1 MPHAPKTSVNKAKMQ
16 TKRSAWTPLNHAP
29 SNSQLFEERRA
40 LLSKWFCMWTDDQKK
55 TILQDL
61 IQSCSLDQL
70 IILSRSISRRLPLQA
85 TDFTCMLP
93 RVLSLYIFSFLD
105 PRSLCRCAQVS
116 WRWKS
121 LVDLEQ
127 LWMVKCVRRGWFLD
141 VSPTPFEVCV
151 WKRHYISTVERLRSE
166 AAQWLWLQQQR
177 AADSPLGPGSGSG
190 PGPDPIE
197 LCLEDALLTD
207 PGPVLPKK
215 STAKKTKHW
224 SRSSLSLPPW
234 RDADRKPKDIV
245 RFNYLDNSLGGDQAW
260 TVKTQNPSSKTKT
273 GPVHSSEAELVNKT
287 VTDAHYK
294 LRKAKSLMLLSSN
307 CRPAQLP
314 QSPLDQSEPRIHT
327 PASLKRL
334 LTESRFN
341 AGVRPGPVCS
351 TVPRLSAQGLRTAQR
366 SHRSI
371 PSAPLLHYIQ
381 PWTVSS
387 LHT

>member
-245 RFNYLDNSLGGDQAW
+245 RFNYLDNSLDVA
-260 TVKTQNPSSKTKT
+260 VI
-273 GPVHSSEAELVNKT
+273 
-287 VTDAHYK
+287 K
-294 LRKAKSLMLLSSN
+294 LQT
-307 CRPAQLP
+307 C
-314 QSPLDQSEPRIHT
+314 
-327 PASLKRL
+327 PAS
-334 LTESRFN
+334 
-341 AGVRPGPVCS
+341 
-351 TVPRLSAQGLRTAQR
+351 
-366 SHRSI
+366 
-371 PSAPLLHYIQ
+371 
-381 PWTVSS
+381 TVSS
-387 LHT
+387 GPIRAQDSHPSIPEEAPDRVPVQRGGPPWSGLLHCPPAECTGAADRPEIPQKHPLCTITALHSTLDCELSAYIAVAPSSGHQRSYRQTEVPPLWFHLKLIH